1 MSSNRTSDNSLD
13 IELIKQIKKGDSNA
27 LNKLLDLYIPQL
39 TAFFKYIHV
48 PVDSIED
55 LVQETFVKV
64 INKIDSFDETKRF
77 STWLMTIGRN
87 IYIDQYRKKTKGD
100 EILSAEKEEN
110 QPYSD
115 PENEVIGK
123 MSVEELLKSLN
134 DKERF
139 LIEMRIF
146 RQMPFA
152 EISEITKETE
162 TSLRSRFFRILNRLK
177 TML

>member
-1 MSSNRTSDNSLD
+1 MSSSKTSDRVSDN
-13 IELIKQIKKGDSNA
+13 ELIKQIKKGDSKA
-27 LNKLLDLYIPQL
+27 LNQLLDLYIPQL
-39 TAFFKYIHV
+39 KAFFKYIHV
-48 PVDSIED
+48 PIDSIED
-55 LVQETFVKV
+55 LVQETFIKV

-87 IYIDQYRKKTKGD
+87 IYIDQYRKKIKGD
-100 EILSAEKEEN
+100 EIISAEKEEN
-110 QPYSD
+110 HPFAD

-123 MSVEELLKSLN
+123 LSVEELLKSLN

-146 RQMPFA
+146 QKMPFA
-152 EISEITKETE
+152 DISEITKETE

-177 TML
+177 TKL